1 MKLKPD
7 PKEQALA
14 SLALSRRGDGMND
27 RVPNDWLEGIAIT
40 VALFAIAG
48 GLYFL
53 WTLEQAAQ

>member
-14 SLALSRRGDGMND
+14 SLAVWRRSDEMND
-27 RVPNDWLEGIAIT
+27 RVPNDWLEVLAVTMALVAIG
-40 VALFAIAG
+40 G